1 MALLVHRAIIMGHG
15 IVMGAYND
23 VTMGHGIVMGAY
35 NDVIMGHGI
44 VMGAYN
50 DVIMGHGIVM
60 GAFNDVIMYTDVGLS
75 FIMYYYVQL
84 SYFCFLSKLF
94 KIVHYTFIPLK

>member
-23 VTMGHGIVMGAY
+23 VKMGHGIVMGAY

-50 DVIMGHGIVM
+50 DVIM
-60 GAFNDVIMYTDVGLS
+60 YTDVGHS
-75 FIMYYYVQL
+75 FIMYYYAQIMI
-84 SYFCFLSKLF
+84 FLFS
-94 KIVHYTFIPLK
+94 